1 VESDEL
7 PLRLMLGAD
16 AYELWEKKS
25 AAMNEELVK
34 WRKVGED
41 PTFAGVKVGRHWFR
55 LILMK

>member
-1 VESDEL
+1 
-7 PLRLMLGAD
+7 MLGAD

-41 PTFAGVKVGRHWFR
+41 PTFAGVKVGP
-55 LILMK
+55 IGG